1 MTSIIE
7 GYNYDIFISY
17 RQKDNKFDGW
27 VTRFVGDLKK
37 ELEATFKEDISI
49 YFDENPHDGLLEMH
63 NVDKSLEGKLKSL
76 IFIPIISQTYCDTKS
91 FAWQN
96 ELCAFNRIVKEDK
109 FGRDIKLS
117 GGNVTSRILPI
128 KINDLDTE
136 DQELV
141 EKELGGV
148 LRPIE
153 FIYKEPGVN
162 RPLTPDDDEKKNLNN
177 TRYRNQINKVANTVK
192 GIIRAI
198 KDPHSKI
205 EIGITE
211 RVRVEKGGR
220 KSKIT
225 KISIAAAIIIIL
237 LVAGIITIPSM
248 LKKHAALSESITNK
262 SIAVLPF
269 KNLSNDPE
277 QEYFTEGM
285 LDEILDRLF
294 KIGDLKVI
302 SRTSS
307 MKFKN
312 SDLSIKEIAKELGVS
327 AVLEGSV
334 RKMGNNVR
342 ITVQLIDVSSDTHLW
357 SEIYDGDLS
366 DPSHIF
372 SIQSEVAQAIAGKLH
387 AVITPQEKH
396 LIEKIPTQN
405 QEAYEAYLK
414 GQFYMRTITQSN
426 LDYAMQY
433 FDLAKGKDPEFAQP
447 YSGIAMVWLARQQIG
462 LATPED
468 AGPKA
473 IAALTR
479 ALELDSTIAEVHYT
493 LAALNTYGM
502 WDWKSGES
510 EFRKALSINPNYA
523 DAHGL
528 YSHFLNI
535 MGRPEEAME
544 HIELAL
550 KLDPH
555 NPMIEVW
562 YSQDLLYIRQY
573 DSTIS
578 ISRGV
583 FEKNPTFFIALDAL
597 FQALHLVG
605 KYDEAFEVMKTYYT
619 NMYQDFD
626 HVFDQYDKLGYAGT
640 LNLEGDTLSTQA
652 KTKYI
657 IPLDIAYLYIFS
669 GNKERALDCIE
680 QSFELHD
687 SNMLYIGRSTYA
699 SLLDEPRFQELL
711 KKLGLPWKSQ

>member
-1 MTSIIE
+1 MASIIE
-7 GYNYDIFISY
+7 GFNYDIFISY

-96 ELCAFNRIVKEDK
+96 EFCAFNRIVKEDK

-117 GGNVTSRILPI
+117 GGNVTSRILPV
-128 KINDLDTE
+128 KINNLDPE

-192 GIIRAI
+192 GIIRAM
-198 KDPHSKI
+198 KDPHSQTVT
-205 EIGITE
+205 GITE
-211 RVRVEKGGR
+211 SVKIEKGVR

-237 LVAGIITIPSM
+237 LLAGIFTIPA
-248 LKKHAALSESITNK
+248 LVKKRSTLSKSITDK

-334 RKMGNNVR
+334 RKLGNNVR
-342 ITVQLIDVSSDTHLW
+342 ITVQLIDVGSDTHLW

-414 GQFYMRTITQSN
+414 GQFYWKKLTQN
-426 LDYAMQY
+426 DLETALKY
-433 FDLAKGKDPEFAQP
+433 FELAKEKDPEFALA
-447 YSGIAMVWLARQQIG
+447 YAGISDVWIG
-462 LATPED
+462 LQQMGYAPPDE

-473 IAALTR
+473 MASIMK
-479 ALELDSTIAEVHYT
+479 ALELDSTLAQVHYS
-493 LAALNTYGM
+493 LALVRYASE
-502 WDWKSGES
+502 WDWESGES
-510 EFRKALSINPNYA
+510 EFLKTFAINPNYA
-523 DAHGL
+523 EAHAY
-528 YSHFLNI
+528 YSHLLN
-535 MGRPEEAME
+535 MVGRSKEAME
-544 HIELAL
+544 QIELAL

-555 NPMIEVW
+555 NPLIKSMYGV
-562 YSQDLLYIRQY
+562 DL
-573 DSTIS
+573 
-578 ISRGV
+578 
-583 FEKNPTFFIALDAL
+583 TFVHRF
-597 FQALHLVG
+597 
-605 KYDEAFEVMKTYYT
+605 DEAISASLEALKMDPTNPVAFTALAVAFYSTGRSEEALESWKSYCCNTYKGIV
-619 NMYQDFD
+619 
-626 HVFDQYDKLGYAGT
+626 HSFDQGYTKAGYVGAFSF
-640 LNLEGDTLSTQA
+640 EADTLAAQS
-652 KTKYI
+652 KTNFVM
-657 IPLDIAYLYIFS
+657 PSDIAV
-669 GNKERALDCIE
+669 
-680 QSFELHD
+680 
-687 SNMLYIGRSTYA
+687 TYA
-699 SLLDEPRFQELL
+699 LSGKRKLAMEWLETAYEVHDPGLPYLLLPIFDSLRDDPRFQEIAR
-711 KKLGLPWKSQ
+711 KMNLPYK

>member
-1 MTSIIE
+1 MASIIPGFE
-7 GYNYDIFISY
+7 YDIFISY
-17 RQKDNKFDGW
+17 RQKDNKHDGW
-27 VTRFVGDLKK
+27 VTKFVENLKG
-37 ELEATFKEDISI
+37 EIEATFKEDISI
-49 YFDENPHDGLLEMH
+49 YFDENPRDGLLEMH

-96 ELCAFNRIVKEDK
+96 EFCAFNRIVKEDK

-148 LRPIE
+148 LRSIE

-220 KSKIT
+220 ESKIT
-225 KISIAAAIIIIL
+225 KIAIAAAIIIIL
-237 LVAGIITIPSM
+237 LLAGIFTIPA
-248 LKKHAALSESITNK
+248 LVKKRSTLGESIMDK

-307 MKFKN
+307 IRFKD
-312 SDLSIKEIAKELGVS
+312 STLPLKDIAHELGVS
-327 AVLEGSV
+327 TILEGSV
-334 RKMGNNVR
+334 RKIENNVR
-342 ITVQLIDVSSDTHLW
+342 ITVQLIDARSDTHLW
-357 SEIYDGDLS
+357 SEVFDGDLT
-366 DPSHIF
+366 DLSHIF

-387 AVITPQEKH
+387 AVITPKEKH

-414 GQFYMRTITQSN
+414 GQFYWKKLTQNN
-426 LDYAMQY
+426 LETALKY
-433 FDLAKGKDPEFAQP
+433 FELAKEKDPDFALA
-447 YSGIAMVWLARQQIG
+447 YAGISDVWIG
-462 LATPED
+462 LQQMGYAPPDE

-473 IAALTR
+473 MASIMK
-479 ALELDSTIAEVHYT
+479 ALELDSTLAQVHYS
-493 LAALNTYGM
+493 LALVRYASEWN
-502 WDWKSGES
+502 WESGES
-510 EFRKALSINPNYA
+510 EFLKTFAINPNYA
-523 DAHGL
+523 EAHAY
-528 YSHFLNI
+528 YSHLLNI
-535 MGRPEEAME
+535 VGRSKEAME
-544 HIELAL
+544 QIELAL

-555 NPMIEVW
+555 NPLLKSMYGV
-562 YSQDLLYIRQY
+562 DLLFVHRF
-573 DSTIS
+573 DEAIS
-578 ISRGV
+578 VSR
-583 FEKNPTFFIALDAL
+583 EALKMDPTNPVALIALVTAFGSTGRLEEAL
-597 FQALHLVG
+597 EPW
-605 KYDEAFEVMKTYYT
+605 KSYCCNTYKGIA
-619 NMYQDFD
+619 
-626 HVFDQYDKLGYAGT
+626 HAFDQGYTEAGYLGAFRF
-640 LNLEGDTLSTQA
+640 EADTLAAQS
-652 KTKYI
+652 KTNFVM
-657 IPLDIAYLYIFS
+657 PSDIAWTYALI
-669 GNKERALDCIE
+669 GHKELAIKWLERAYD
-680 QSFELHD
+680 LHD
-687 SNMLYIGRSTYA
+687 PGLPYLLLPIFD
-699 SLLDEPRFQELL
+699 SLRVDPRFQEIAR
-711 KKLGLPWKSQ
+711 KMNLPYK